1 MSGQTAEFK
10 ALTIMVSAAVVKIK
24 YHALGKTACE
34 PPNIA
39 ERARPGWI
47 KTPFL
52 QRRLILAL
60 LACIMCADGDL
71 FAENSNVYS
80 TKK

>member
-34 PPNIA
+34 PPSGTKPGDKR
-39 ERARPGWI
+39 ERP
-47 KTPFL
+47 L
-52 QRRLILAL
+52 QRRLIFSGASIQD
-60 LACIMCADGDL
+60 AEDGAPSDVSADP
-71 FAENSNVYS
+71 A
-80 TKK
+80 